1 MRRVKAYALNRIFI
15 LLALVAIV
23 AGLLLGQWRIV
34 LHNAILLCYSCI
46 GLG

>member
-1 MRRVKAYALNRIFI
+1 MRRLKAYALNRIFI
-15 LLALVAIV
+15 LLALAAIV